1 MDKKM
6 FEMALIY
13 GAYDYANS
21 TNIKS
26 YIFDTK
32 EELKV
37 MLNCVLASEDT
48 DLYKIEIS
56 VVLVDVDNDYENLTC
71 DMISEIDYQKYLEH
85 KEFIEGI

>member
-13 GAYDYANS
+13 GSYLYDDA
-21 TNIKS
+21 TDIKS
-26 YIFDTK
+26 YMFETK

-48 DLYKIEIS
+48 ELYKIEIS
-56 VVLVDVDNDYENLTC
+56 VNLVDVDNDYESLTI
-71 DMISEIDYQKYLEH
+71 DMICEIDYQMYLEH
-85 KEFIEGI
+85 KEFIES